1 MTNVQEFKVR
11 VEAAYSLL
19 KSLTEPKVSYRP
31 TPERWSIKEVVGH
44 LIDSAANNHERFIR
58 LQNGNATLLGYD
70 QRFWVSAGNYQEM
83 EFQSILQLWISY
95 NDLLLSIIG
104 SIEPESLTNVW
115 NTQSGEQLTLSFLI
129 EDYYGHLEHHIQKIK
144 DRL

>member
-1 MTNVQEFKVR
+1 MGNVQEFKDK

-19 KSLTEPKVSYRP
+19 KSLTEPNISHRP

-44 LIDSAANNHERFIR
+44 LIDSAANNHQRFIR
-58 LQNGNATLLGYD
+58 LQNGNATLPGYD

-83 EFQSILQLWISY
+83 EFQTILELWISY
-95 NDLLLSIIG
+95 NNLLLSIIA

-115 NTQSGEQLTLSFLI
+115 TTESGEQLTLKFLI
-129 EDYYGHLEHHIQKIK
+129 EDYYAHLQHHIQKIK
-144 DRL
+144 ERL